1 MGLANIAMA
10 VPPVGFCSVRPTVL
24 GAEQART
31 MAKKALG
38 RVANGED
45 PQAHKLDRRG
55 KDKHTL
61 KATVADYLADQAPRG
76 AAAYLYRAGALP
88 HRYHISNRCIASR
101 LIRLPARTLP
111 AG

>member
-1 MGLANIAMA
+1 
-10 VPPVGFCSVRPTVL
+10 
-24 GAEQART
+24 

-61 KATVADYLADQAPRG
+61 KATVADYLADQAARG
-76 AAAYLYRAGALP
+76 APAHLYRAGALS
-88 HRYHISNRCIASR
+88 HR
-101 LIRLPARTLP
+101 
-111 AG
+111 

>member
-1 MGLANIAMA
+1 
-10 VPPVGFCSVRPTVL
+10 
-24 GAEQART
+24 

-55 KDKHTL
+55 KDRHTL
-61 KATVADYLADQAPRG
+61 KATVADYLAMKQREVRPRTYTEL
-76 AAAYLYRAGALP
+76 ARYLTGR
-88 HRYHISNRCIASR
+88 RISGRCTASR
-101 LIRLPARTLP
+101 STRSPARTLP